1 MCSACVTSV
10 LRTYYVSKVQ
20 RSTDNSYN
28 LFVQGLVSLVEMT
41 AGILISCMPLVPSFC
56 RYVSSKLSH
65 ITGPTAVNRPG
76 MSVSRKQL
84 SKDDHAGS
92 GILEAETNSQTVHEG
107 EHISLDDFDLGN
119 SIQLPKEW
127 PQSELDDSRATR
139 RQDIEAGLPP
149 A

>member
-28 LFVQGLVSLVEMT
+28 LLIQGLVSLVEMT
-41 AGILISCMPLVPSFC
+41 AGILISCMPLVPNFC
-56 RYVSSKLSH
+56 RHVSSKLSH
-65 ITGPTAVNRPG
+65 ITGSTAVDRPS

-84 SKDDHAGS
+84 SKDDRAGS
-92 GILEAETNSQTVHEG
+92 GILETETNSQTVHEG
-107 EHISLDDFDLGN
+107 EYVSLDDFDLGS
-119 SIQLPKEW
+119 SIQHPKEW
-127 PQSELDDSRATR
+127 PQSELDDGRATR